1 MIPGLGRSPG
11 EGTGYPL
18 QYSGL
23 ENFILHLFR
32 YGFSCFNGG
41 QNNRDF
47 NEGEGS
53 YFLKSEQA
61 GRSGAEQHCSFTS
74 TPAPGLLVHRVKGD
88 SHPLYDCVSANKKE
102 EKSEDTSPGFKG
114 VTSELG
120 TLLSLRVCFIVLPD
134 LGNKNKDNQLNLNVR

>member
-11 EGTGYPL
+11 EGNGYPL

-61 GRSGAEQHCSFTS
+61 GRSGAEQRCSFTS

-88 SHPLYDCVSANKKE
+88 SHLLYDCVSANKKE

-114 VTSELG
+114 VTSEL
-120 TLLSLRVCFIVLPD
+120 
-134 LGNKNKDNQLNLNVR
+134 